1 MPCMTRATS
10 LAILVRS
17 IVPIRDVRRWVMLIV
32 IPCLMPYP
40 RRPMR
45 VFVGGKRELITE
57 VLATMCK
64 IGARGVMCLA
74 KGFDDLP

>member
-1 MPCMTRATS
+1 
-10 LAILVRS
+10 
-17 IVPIRDVRRWVMLIV
+17 MLIV
-32 IPCLMPYP
+32 IPCLMTYP